1 MDNQIYFIDKNNPEN
16 KYYMKIFEKNT
27 NTSTNHETI
36 IENAISLFFKWNK
49 AQKPKI
55 IISVTGGAKNFVL
68 SNKVRTSFKEGIS
81 SISEKTHALIITGKH
96 TKKLQNTL
104 FGIFFLYR
112 DTHVIRYV
120 FVTQY
125 KVTCQ
130 ISF

>member
-27 NTSTNHETI
+27 NTNHETI

-49 AQKPKI
+49 SQKPKI

-81 SISEKTHALIITGKH
+81 SISEKTHALIITGITEYIMACSFCIAIH
-96 TKKLQNTL
+96 VM
-104 FGIFFLYR
+104 FL
-112 DTHVIRYV
+112 
-120 FVTQY
+120 
-125 KVTCQ
+125 
-130 ISF
+130 